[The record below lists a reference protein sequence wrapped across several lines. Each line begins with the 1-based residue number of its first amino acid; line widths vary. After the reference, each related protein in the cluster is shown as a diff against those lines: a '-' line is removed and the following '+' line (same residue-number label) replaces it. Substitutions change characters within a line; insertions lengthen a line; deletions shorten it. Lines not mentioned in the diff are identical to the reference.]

1 MCPFSR
7 LDWKST
13 WLQDPF
19 SKKNAL
25 GKLARLIKSWVS
37 LVQDLRSSWLRHC
50 STIDQG
56 KILRTPQIC
65 RPSWDFPSQVFGE
78 RRYQFGNFP
87 KFCELFGLLLLQTRC
102 RSIFCG
108 GSSTKLLRVRIKY
121 HALVLASIHIDH
133 LEYRIVRYCT
143 LSHVEPHTV
152 TVKVFSLATTKK
164 KNYYGTRPVWIMMN
178 CKNVPHDVE
187 SAFHSLMGH
196 NVLFKLFNTN
206 LTSMRK

>member
-19 SKKNAL
+19 LKKNAL

-108 GSSTKLLRVRIKY
+108 ESSTKLLRVRIKY

-133 LEYRIVRYCT
+133 LEYRIVGYCT

-152 TVKVFSLATTKK
+152 TVKVFSLPTTK

-178 CKNVPHDVE
+178 C
-187 SAFHSLMGH
+187 
-196 NVLFKLFNTN
+196 
-206 LTSMRK
+206 